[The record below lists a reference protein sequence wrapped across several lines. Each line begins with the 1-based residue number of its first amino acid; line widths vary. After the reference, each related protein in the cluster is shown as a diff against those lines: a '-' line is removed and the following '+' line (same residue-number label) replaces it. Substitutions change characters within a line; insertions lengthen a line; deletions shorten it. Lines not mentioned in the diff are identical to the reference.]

1 MTKTIKTKLTDK
13 QFARACDIAQNQ
25 GIIEM
30 GSYLRRNLP
39 NATDKQENDEFCRVM
54 DAIEFP
60 SEGC

>member
-1 MTKTIKTKLTDK
+1 M
-13 QFARACDIAQNQ
+13 
-25 GIIEM
+25 
-30 GSYLRRNLP
+30 

>member
-1 MTKTIKTKLTDK
+1 
-13 QFARACDIAQNQ
+13 
-25 GIIEM
+25 M